1 MPTFVEAAIREELRR
16 AGLAAQGSLPRL
28 LAILRQS
35 PDTHLT
41 TPDIADLLARGGV
54 AITLTELAH
63 QLEILTAGGLISR
76 LPTPA
81 AEVVW
86 DLVPEAHAHFVYGDF
101 DQIID
106 MHVSE
111 ETLLAMIRDALAQ
124 RPGGVEVFVRFRHE
138 PRD

>member
-1 MPTFVEAAIREELRR
+1 MPTFVEATIREELRR
-16 AGLAAQGSLPRL
+16 AGLAAQGTLPRL

-41 TPDIADLLARGGV
+41 TPDIADLLARNGV
-54 AITLTELAH
+54 AIPLTELAH
-63 QLEILTAGGLISR
+63 QLEILAAGGLISR

-81 AEVVW
+81 AEVTW

-124 RPGGVEVFVRFRHE
+124 RPGGVEVYVRFR
-138 PRD
+138 RGA

>member
-1 MPTFVEAAIREELRR
+1 MPGFVEAAIREELRR
-16 AGLAAQGSLPRL
+16 AGLAAQGALPRL
-28 LAILRQS
+28 LAVLRQS
-35 PDTHLT
+35 ADTHLT
-41 TPDIADLLARGGV
+41 TPDVADLLARSGV

-63 QLEILTAGGLISR
+63 QLEILAAGGLISR

-81 AEVVW
+81 AEVTW

-111 ETLLAMIRDALAQ
+111 ETLLAMVRDALAQ
-124 RPGGVEVFVRFRHE
+124 RPGGVEVYVRFRRG
-138 PRD
+138 P

>member
-1 MPTFVEAAIREELRR
+1 MPNFVEATIREELRG

-35 PDTHLT
+35 PETHLT
-41 TPDIADLLARGGV
+41 TAAIADLLARGGV

-63 QLEILTAGGLISR
+63 QLEILAAGGLITR

-81 AEVVW
+81 AEVTW
-86 DLVPEAHAHFVYGDF
+86 DLVPQAHAHFVYGDS

-124 RPGGVEVFVRFRHE
+124 RPGGVEVFIRFR
-138 PRD
+138 R